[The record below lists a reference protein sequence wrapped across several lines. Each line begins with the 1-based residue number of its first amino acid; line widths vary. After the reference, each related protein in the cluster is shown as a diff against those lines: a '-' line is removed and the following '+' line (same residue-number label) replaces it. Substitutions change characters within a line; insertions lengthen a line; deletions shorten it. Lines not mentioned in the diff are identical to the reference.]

1 MSSISIPLLL
11 FGSFLFI
18 LIIFSSLGSSVISFM
33 FLRGQTEEL
42 KSAPPDKSI
51 TFKLTASTARV
62 ITTSESKTAVHNIA
76 ASNSDSFHSHSSINS
91 VNTSKFAKSVIPQ
104 ANLTKTSSASKSRY
118 NDNSDKT
125 LSISIQS
132 SQKIVNG
139 RGTSTVTAIAYDG
152 STGKQI
158 ENAVVIMKITF
169 ASNNTSKEVV
179 GRDGHVTFSVQI
191 EPNSKDSGNISFKST
206 VLASAPGY
214 ISTSKAISSYSS
226 TSLSHH
232 EEKQFI
238 TNKNGSGELALNIL
252 KDVQKKLEQ
261 NGIRFA
267 LGK

>member
-1 MSSISIPLLL
+1 LSSISIQSLL

-18 LIIFSSLGSSVISFM
+18 LIILTSLGSSAISFM
-33 FLRGQTEEL
+33 FLTGQTEEL
-42 KSAPPDKSI
+42 KSIPQDKSI
-51 TFKLTASTARV
+51 AFKLTASNTRV
-62 ITTSESKTAVHNIA
+62 ITTSESKTAVNNIA

-91 VNTSKFAKSVIPQ
+91 ADTNKFAKSVIPS
-104 ANLTKTSSASKSRY
+104 ANLTKTTSASKSRY
-118 NDNSDKT
+118 NYNSDKT

-152 STGKQI
+152 STGKEI
-158 ENAVVIMKITF
+158 ENAVAIMKITF
-169 ASNNTSKEVV
+169 ASNNTSKEIV
-179 GRDGHVTFSVQI
+179 GRDGHVTFSAQL
-191 EPNSKDSGNISFKST
+191 EPNSKDNSNISFKST

-226 TSLSHH
+226 TSLSHD
-232 EEKQFI
+232 EEKQSI
-238 TNKNGSGELALNIL
+238 TNKNGSGEFALNIL

>member
-18 LIIFSSLGSSVISFM
+18 LIIFSSLGSSAISFM

-42 KSAPPDKSI
+42 KSGPQDKSI
-51 TFKLTASTARV
+51 TFKLTVSKARV
-62 ITTSESKTAVHNIA
+62 IATSESKTAVHNIA

-91 VNTSKFAKSVIPQ
+91 VNTSKFAKSVIRQ
-104 ANLTKTSSASKSRY
+104 ANLTKTSFASKSRY

-152 STGKQI
+152 STGKEI

-169 ASNNTSKEVV
+169 ASNKTSKEVV
-179 GRDGHVTFSVQI
+179 GRDGHVTFSAQI
-191 EPNSKDSGNISFKST
+191 EPNSKDSSNINFKST

-214 ISTSKAISSYSS
+214 ISTSKVSSYSS
-226 TSLSHH
+226 TSLNDHD
-232 EEKQFI
+232 EEKQSI
-238 TNKNGSGELALNIL
+238 INKNGSGELALNIL

-261 NGIRFA
+261 NGIRFT

>member
-1 MSSISIPLLL
+1 LSSISIQSLL

-18 LIIFSSLGSSVISFM
+18 LIILTSLGSSAISFM
-33 FLRGQTEEL
+33 SLTGQTEEL
-42 KSAPPDKSI
+42 KSIPQDKSI
-51 TFKLTASTARV
+51 AFKLTASNTRV
-62 ITTSESKTAVHNIA
+62 ITTSESKTAVNNIA
-76 ASNSDSFHSHSSINS
+76 ASNSDSFHS
-91 VNTSKFAKSVIPQ
+91 AKWVIPS

-118 NDNSDKT
+118 NYNSDKT

-152 STGKQI
+152 STGKEI
-158 ENAVVIMKITF
+158 ENAVVIMKIAF
-169 ASNNTSKEVV
+169 ASNNTSKEIV
-179 GRDGHVTFSVQI
+179 GRNGHVTFSAQI
-191 EPNSKDSGNISFKST
+191 EPNSKDNSDISFKST

-214 ISTSKAISSYSS
+214 ISTSKALSSYSS

-232 EEKQFI
+232 DEEKQSI
-238 TNKNGSGELALNIL
+238 TNKNGSGEFALNIL
-252 KDVQKKLEQ
+252 KDVQKKLQQ

>member
-1 MSSISIPLLL
+1 
-11 FGSFLFI
+11 
-18 LIIFSSLGSSVISFM
+18 M
-33 FLRGQTEEL
+33 FLTGQMEE
-42 KSAPPDKSI
+42 KSAPQDNSI
-51 TFKLTASTARV
+51 TFKLTASNSRV
-62 ITTSESKTAVHNIA
+62 ITTSESKTAVNMA

-104 ANLTKTSSASKSRY
+104 TNLTKTSKSRY
-118 NDNSDKT
+118 NDKT

-139 RGTSTVTAIAYDG
+139 RGTSTVTAMAYDG
-152 STGKQI
+152 STGRQI

-169 ASNNTSKEVV
+169 ADNNTSKEVV
-179 GRDGHVTFSVQI
+179 GRDGHVTFSAQI
-191 EPNSKDSGNISFKST
+191 EPNSKGSSDINFKST

-232 EEKQFI
+232 DEETQSI
-238 TNKNGSGELALNIL
+238 INKKGSDELALNIL

-261 NGIRFA
+261 NGIKFA

>member
-1 MSSISIPLLL
+1 
-11 FGSFLFI
+11 
-18 LIIFSSLGSSVISFM
+18 M

-42 KSAPPDKSI
+42 KSAPQDKSI
-51 TFKLTASTARV
+51 TFKLTASNARV
-62 ITTSESKTAVHNIA
+62 ITTSESRTAVHNIA

-104 ANLTKTSSASKSRY
+104 TNLTKTSSVSKP
-118 NDNSDKT
+118 

-152 STGKQI
+152 STGKEI

-179 GRDGHVTFSVQI
+179 GRDGTFSAQI
-191 EPNSKDSGNISFKST
+191 EPNSKDSSNINFKST

-214 ISTSKAISSYSS
+214 ISTSKVSSYSS
-226 TSLSHH
+226 ISLGHH
-232 EEKQFI
+232 DEEKQSI
-238 TNKNGSGELALNIL
+238 INKNGSGELALNIL